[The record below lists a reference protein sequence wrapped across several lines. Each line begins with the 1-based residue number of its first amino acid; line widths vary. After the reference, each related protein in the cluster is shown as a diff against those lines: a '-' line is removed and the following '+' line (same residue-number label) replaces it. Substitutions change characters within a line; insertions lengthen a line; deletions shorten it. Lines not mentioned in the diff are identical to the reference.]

1 VKALNSETIFNIRPA
16 TSADIPGIIRLERQ
30 SATAGHWT
38 EEQYRQAFHRGGPPR
53 LLLVVEASSS
63 RPKSGAEGP
72 SLLGFLIAHHLA
84 PEWELE
90 NLVVA
95 PTARRKGLGKRL
107 LEALLDAAHETKSS
121 VFLEVRESN
130 AAARAL
136 YENAGF
142 EQTGRRKSYY
152 TSPLEDAILYRWTVA

>member
-1 VKALNSETIFNIRPA
+1 MHIRAA
-16 TSADIPGIIRLERQ
+16 TPADIPHMMSLERK

-38 EEQYRQAFHRGGPPR
+38 EELYRKAFQPESAAR
-53 LLLVVEASSS
+53 LLLVAEASDL
-63 RPKSGAEGP
+63 KSGTGAPGI
-72 SLLGFLIAHHLA
+72 LGFLIAHHLT

-95 PTARRKGLGKRL
+95 PAARRKGLGNRL
-107 LEALLDAAHETKSS
+107 LEALLNAARETNSS

-136 YENAGF
+136 YENSGF
-142 EQTGRRKSYY
+142 EQTGRRPSYY
-152 TSPLEDAILYRWTVA
+152 TSPLEDAILYRWTVG

>member
-1 VKALNSETIFNIRPA
+1 MKIRPA
-16 TSADIPGIIRLERQ
+16 TPADIPDLMSLARQ

-38 EEQYRQAFHRGGPPR
+38 EELYRQAFQPERAAR
-53 LLLVVEASSS
+53 LLLV
-63 RPKSGAEGP
+63 AEDTDLSPDNDARGIV
-72 SLLGFLIAHHLA
+72 GFLVAHQLT

-95 PTARRKGLGKRL
+95 SAARRQGLGKRL
-107 LEALLDAAHETKSS
+107 LKALLHAARQTNSS

-136 YENAGF
+136 YEKAGF
-142 EQTGRRKSYY
+142 EPTGRRPAYY
-152 TSPLEDAILYRWTVA
+152 ASPLEDAILYRWTVT

>member
-1 VKALNSETIFNIRPA
+1 VKIRLATI
-16 TSADIPGIIRLERQ
+16 ADIPGIMSLERQ

-38 EEQYRQAFHRGGPPR
+38 EEQYRLAFQTENPR
-53 LLLVVEASSS
+53 LLLVVEASL
-63 RPKSGAEGP
+63 PGLKPGTVGP

-95 PTARRKGLGKRL
+95 LPVRRKGLGKRL
-107 LEALLDAAHETKSS
+107 LEALLDAAHQTKSS

-130 AAARAL
+130 APARAL

-142 EQTGRRKSYY
+142 KQTGRRPSYY

>member
-1 VKALNSETIFNIRPA
+1 MNALNTEAILHIRPA
-16 TSADIPGIIRLERQ
+16 TPADIPEIISLERQ

-38 EEQYRQAFHRGGPPR
+38 EEQYRLAFKTESAPR
-53 LLLVVEASSS
+53 LLLVVEASSPS
-63 RPKSGAEGP
+63 SKAGAEGP
-72 SLLGFLIAHHLA
+72 HLLGFLIAHHIA
-84 PEWELE
+84 SEWELE

-95 PTARRKGLGKRL
+95 TTARRKSLGNRL
-107 LEALLDAAHETKSS
+107 LQALLDAAREANSP

-142 EQTGRRKSYY
+142 VQTGRRPSYY
-152 TSPLEDAILYRWTVA
+152 TSPLEDAILYRWTVS

>member
-1 VKALNSETIFNIRPA
+1 MQIRPA
-16 TSADIPGIIRLERQ
+16 TPADIPHMLRLDQQ

-38 EEQYRQAFHRGGPPR
+38 EDQYRWAFRTESPTR
-53 LLLVVEASSS
+53 FLLVVESSNVN
-63 RPKSGAEGP
+63 PAVEGQGI
-72 SLLGFLIAHHLA
+72 LGFLIASHIP

-95 PTARRKGLGKRL
+95 PTARRKGLAKRL
-107 LEALLDAAHETKSS
+107 LEALLHAAGETNSP

-136 YENAGF
+136 YESEGF
-142 EQTGRRKSYY
+142 KQAGRRPSYY
-152 TSPLEDAILYRWTVA
+152 KSPPEDAILYRWTVA

>member
-1 VKALNSETIFNIRPA
+1 MNSETIVIRFAVP
-16 TSADIPGIIRLERQ
+16 ADIPDIMSLERQ

-38 EEQYRQAFHRGGPPR
+38 KEQYRLAFQTESLKR
-53 LLLVVEASSS
+53 LLLIAETSSPG
-63 RPKSGAEGP
+63 PKSGAEGP
-72 SLLGFLIAHHLA
+72 RLLGFLIAHHLA

-95 PTARRKGLGKRL
+95 PMARRKGLGKRL
-107 LEALLDAAHETKSS
+107 LEPLLDAARETKSP

-142 EQTGRRKSYY
+142 EQTGRRPSYY
-152 TSPLEDAILYRWTVA
+152 TSPSEDAILYRWAVG